1 MKYQTN
7 NNNCETIQSWKK
19 IGIYPFLLYTLPK
32 LFKKIT
38 INHLAI
44 DKNLLASRNKNVIP
58 IFVLVKNLFPTSR
71 FHPVYSTVCHC
82 EIFLG
87 ERNSFSFH
95 GVIVKST
102 FDLVNAR
109 PRSFDDVQ
117 PDRDANTLVKPWAR
131 KARSLGTR
139 SKAWNTIR
147 IESTGILRVERFVD
161 SILPQQ
167 IFPPVLFRATI
178 CFVKGRFFARKLD
191 HLSSL

>member
-1 MKYQTN
+1 MKRFN
-7 NNNCETIQSWKK
+7 LGKK
-19 IGIYPFLLYTLPK
+19 LESIHFFCIHSQNFSRKLPLK
-32 LFKKIT
+32 RVWSTTSPSIKI
-38 INHLAI
+38 
-44 DKNLLASRNKNVIP
+44 SRNKNVIP

-87 ERNSFSFH
+87 ERNSFSFR
-95 GVIVKST
+95 GVVVKST

-117 PDRDANTLVKPWAR
+117 PDRDANTVVKPWAR

-147 IESTGILRVERFVD
+147 IESTSIPRVERFVD

-167 IFPPVLFRATI
+167 IFSPVLFRATI

-191 HLSSL
+191 HLSSLWL

>member
-1 MKYQTN
+1 M
-7 NNNCETIQSWKK
+7 
-19 IGIYPFLLYTLPK
+19 
-32 LFKKIT
+32 
-38 INHLAI
+38 
-44 DKNLLASRNKNVIP
+44 
-58 IFVLVKNLFPTSR
+58 SR

-87 ERNSFSFH
+87 ERNSFSFR
-95 GVIVKST
+95 GVVVKST

-147 IESTGILRVERFVD
+147 IESTSIPRVERFVD
-161 SILPQQ
+161 SILLQQ
-167 IFPPVLFRATI
+167 IFSPPFFSAQQ
-178 CFVKGRFFARKLD
+178 FVSSRGDFSRESWIISRHFDCNYSYTSRIVAC
-191 HLSSL
+191 LST